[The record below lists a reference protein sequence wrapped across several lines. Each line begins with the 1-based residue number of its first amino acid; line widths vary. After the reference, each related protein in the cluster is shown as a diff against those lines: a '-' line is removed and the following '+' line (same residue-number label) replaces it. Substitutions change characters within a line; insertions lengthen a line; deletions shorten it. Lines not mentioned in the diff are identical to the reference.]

1 MRTRRGEIPFAK
13 ARRDRCVHQLRLKKL
28 VASKWYAAK
37 LFFGP
42 NQTPVSNLNHAFWS
56 AWVCINLQNFTK
68 RMHTG

>member
-42 NQTPVSNLNHAFWS
+42 NQTPVSNLNHAS
-56 AWVCINLQNFTK
+56 GEHGLA
-68 RMHTG
+68 